1 MDNIYTLIKKQEER
15 LISGKPIRI
24 GKYATHNHLE
34 KIYTILA
41 YLNSQHISGPL
52 DSQGREKPF
61 LNIVIP
67 AVNVWYKAT
76 DLDEKD
82 IIFRPTEGKN
92 RFKAFIATVMLRN
105 WMRGY
110 TNKGKIQDNFGLFLN
125 EWGYNLAAFGS
136 AVAKFI
142 ERDDYLYSSVVP
154 WDRIICDPVD
164 FDSAPVI
171 EKVFYTPDELKMMPF
186 DEEAV
191 KEVLQRFEKRDRRTT
206 LTNQPIDEADE
217 YIGVYELHGVLPLS
231 YLTGKESDRDIYQQ
245 QMHIVFI
252 DKGRKRETTGITL
265 YAGKEEKHPYM
276 IAHLLKQPGRT
287 LSIGAVEYLF
297 DTQWMVNHSIKAA
310 KDQLELASKTL
321 LQTSDA
327 QFLGR
332 NITVDVDVGDILI
345 TDDNKPI
352 QRVDTTPSAIPFLI
366 QFLQVWKENGRDIVG
381 AYEAITGE
389 SMPTNTPY
397 RLGAILNI
405 ESHNLFEIMR
415 ESKGLYLEKMLRH
428 YVLPYFKKKLNNADE
443 VVLHLEGKEINDF
456 DQLALP
462 IHLAQELKTRL
473 GIGDLPTREELLEV
487 IQQRNNLMGNLRS
500 LKIASKTWK
509 EYFSDLD
516 MDAIEVDITGEK
528 KNRAAFFSLANAL
541 LQLII
546 QNPNALQ
553 NPDARMLIN
562 QIMDEAGYV
571 SPLQF
576 SNKYVSPLI
585 GGKGGTAVG
594 NVAETLS
601 QVAQS
606 KPEVP
611 GVAVLP
617 QNTSPT

>member
-15 LISGKPIRI
+15 LISGKPIKI

-34 KIYTILA
+34 KINTILA
-41 YLNSQHISGPL
+41 YINSQHISGPL

-61 LNIVIP
+61 FNIVIP

-76 DLDEKD
+76 DIDEKD
-82 IIFRPTEGKN
+82 ILFRPTEGKN

-125 EWGYNLAAFGS
+125 EWGYNLAVFGS

-142 ERDDYLYSSVVP
+142 ERDDYLYSTIVP

-171 EKVFYTPDELKMMPF
+171 EKVYYTPDELKMMPF

-191 KEVLQRFEKRDRRTT
+191 KEVLQRFEKRERRTN
-206 LTNQPIDEADE
+206 LAGEDIDASDE

-231 YLTGKESDRDIYQQ
+231 YLTGKESDKDIYQQ
-245 QMHIVFI
+245 QMHVVYM
-252 DKGRKRETTGITL
+252 DKGRGKRNLAGITL

-297 DTQWMVNHSIKAA
+297 DAQWMVNHSIKLA
-310 KDQLELASKTL
+310 KDQLELGAKTL
-321 LQTSDA
+321 TQTSDA

-332 NITVDVDVGDILI
+332 NITVDVDVGDILV
-345 TDDNKPI
+345 TDDNKPL
-352 QRVDTTPSAIPFLI
+352 QRVDTTPTAVPFLT
-366 QFLQVWKENGRDIVG
+366 QFLNIWKENGRDIVG

-389 SMPTNTPY
+389 TMPTNTPY

-405 ESHNLFEIMR
+405 ESHNLFDIMR
-415 ESKGLYLEKMLRH
+415 ESKGLYLEKMLRN

-443 VVLHLEGKEINDF
+443 VVLHLEGKEIADF

-462 IHLAQELKTRL
+462 MNLAEELKARL
-473 GIGDLPTREELLEV
+473 LTGELPTREELLETV
-487 IQQRNNLMGNLRS
+487 QKRNELMGNLRA
-500 LKIASKTWK
+500 IRVASKTWR
-509 EYFSDLD
+509 EYFADLD

-541 LQLII
+541 LQLLI
-546 QNPNALQ
+546 QNPTALE
-553 NPDARMLIN
+553 NPDARLIIN
-562 QIMDEAGYV
+562 QIMDEAGYISPLEMKFSSVYSSPSGGTNLKGLSEAISQV
-571 SPLQF
+571 SP
-576 SNKYVSPLI
+576 V
-585 GGKGGTAVG
+585 
-594 NVAETLS
+594 
-601 QVAQS
+601 
-606 KPEVP
+606 KPEIP
-611 GVAVLP
+611 GVGVLP
-617 QNTSPT
+617 QNQ